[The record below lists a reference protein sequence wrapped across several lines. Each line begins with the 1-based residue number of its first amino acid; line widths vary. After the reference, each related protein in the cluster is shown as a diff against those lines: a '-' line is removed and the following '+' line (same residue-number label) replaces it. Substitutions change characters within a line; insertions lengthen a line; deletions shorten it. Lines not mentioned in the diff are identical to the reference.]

1 MAKQTY
7 TDIDE
12 LVNDLINDL
21 SSSLGNEIGEEMK
34 KIEQESIDSNVY
46 GAYSPKEYERRGKG
60 GGIGSEGNMEVTVT
74 PTGDGVTIELHN
86 STTGNSLYK
95 NYWQG
100 EIQDLILE
108 GRYMWNGSMPPP
120 RDFITPTQEKVDAKI
135 ESIVESALNKLGW

>member
-21 SSSLGNEIGEEMK
+21 SSSLGKEIGEEMK
-34 KIEQESIDSNVY
+34 KIEQEVIDSNVY

-86 STTGNSLYK
+86 STTGNSLYR

-100 EIQDLILE
+100 EIQDLIETGNYLWE
-108 GRYMWNGSMPPP
+108 CGCQP
-120 RDFITPTQEKVDAKI
+120 RPFIEDTQEKVDAKI

>member
-21 SSSLGNEIGEEMK
+21 SNSLGHEIGEEMK
-34 KIEQESIDSNVY
+34 KVEQEVIDSNVY
-46 GAYSPKEYERRGKG
+46 GAYSPKEYERRGKDG
-60 GGIGSEGNMEVTVT
+60 GGLGSEGNMEVTII
-74 PTGDGVTIELHN
+74 PTSNGVTIELHN

-100 EIQDLILE
+100 EIQDLIETGNYLWHC
-108 GRYMWNGSMPPP
+108 GCPSRP
-120 RDFITPTQEKVDAKI
+120 FIEDTQEKIDVRID
-135 ESIVESALNKLGW
+135 SIVESVLNKLGW

>member
-34 KIEQESIDSNVY
+34 KIEQEVIDNNVY

-74 PTGDGVTIELHN
+74 HTGDGVTIELHN

-100 EIQDLILE
+100 EIQDFIETGNYL
-108 GRYMWNGSMPPP
+108 WNCGCPP
-120 RDFITPTQEKVDAKI
+120 RAFIEDTQEKVDAKI

>member
-1 MAKQTY
+1 MSKSTY
-7 TDIDE
+7 NDIDE
-12 LVNDLINDL
+12 LVDDLINDL
-21 SSSLGNEIGEEMK
+21 CSSLGSEIGNEMK
-34 KIEQESIDSNVY
+34 KIEQESIDSSVY
-46 GAYSPKEYERRGKG
+46 GVFTPKEYVRRGDSG
-60 GGIGSEGNMEVTVT
+60 GLRSEDNMEVTII
-74 PTGDGVTIELHN
+74 PTSNGVTIELHN

-120 RDFITPTQEKVDAKI
+120 RPFIDDTQEKVDAKI

>member
-21 SSSLGNEIGEEMK
+21 SSSLGKEIGEEMK
-34 KIEQESIDSNVY
+34 KIEQEVIDSNVY

-74 PTGDGVTIELHN
+74 PTGDGGTIELHN
-86 STTGNSLYK
+86 STTGNSSYR

-100 EIQDLILE
+100 EIQDFVETGNYL
-108 GRYMWNGSMPPP
+108 WNCGCPP
-120 RDFITPTQEKVDAKI
+120 RQFIEDTQEKVDAKI